1 MRLFRHLRGDLPL
14 EQRRRGF
21 ARFVGFFLVLL
32 AGGFALTAVVI
43 LIELHSGKVV
53 EIQGNVVTRASLLAD
68 LVLFVVAFVA
78 TSLVAW
84 YWYRVRVRRLYRPD
98 A

>member
-1 MRLFRHLRGDLPL
+1 MRLFRHLREDLPP

-32 AGGFALTAVVI
+32 AGGFALTVVVI

-53 EIQGNVVTRASLLAD
+53 EFQGKVATRTALLAD
-68 LVLFVVAFVA
+68 LALFIVAFVA
-78 TSLVAW
+78 TSLAAW